1 MTQGT
6 HQLAATMINQLNR
19 VDTVSN
25 NLANANTVGFKED
38 SLSEGSFNSYLN
50 RVNEKGE
57 DLSKH
62 SYIMNTVPKID
73 NNYINSKL
81 GSISITGNNLDFALS
96 QADTYFKIQKDDGS
110 IELSRNGS
118 FKILDNQLV
127 TQNGYKVLDKDN
139 KPILTTD
146 SLFSSKISLV
156 SENFNDLDK
165 IGNNNYISNNKNTK
179 VIENNQDYIIQGSL
193 EKSNTNSMKAMISLI
208 DAQRRF
214 EQAQKAMTGIDD
226 MNKKVIDSIGNGR

>member
-19 VDTVSN
+19 VDVVSN

-50 RVNEKGE
+50 RTNEKGE
-57 DLSKH
+57 ELSKH
-62 SYIMNTVPKID
+62 SYIMNTIPKID

-81 GSISITGNNLDFALS
+81 GSISVTGNNLDFALS
-96 QADTYFKIQKDDGS
+96 QADTYFKIQKDDGA

-127 TQNGYKVLDKDN
+127 TQNGYNVLDKDN
-139 KPILTTD
+139 KPISTTD
-146 SLFSSKISLV
+146 SLFASKISLV

-165 IGNNNYISNNKNTK
+165 VGNNNYISNNKNTK
-179 VIENNQDYIIQGSL
+179 IINNNQDYIIQGSL
-193 EKSNTNSMKAMISLI
+193 EKSNTNSINSMMSLI
-208 DAQRRF
+208 EAQRRF

-226 MNKKVIDSIGNGR
+226 LNKKVIDSVGNGR